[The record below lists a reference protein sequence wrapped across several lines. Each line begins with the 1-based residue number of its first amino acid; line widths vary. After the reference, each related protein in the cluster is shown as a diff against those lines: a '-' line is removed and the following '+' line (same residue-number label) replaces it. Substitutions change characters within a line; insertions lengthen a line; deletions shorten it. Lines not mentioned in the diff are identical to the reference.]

1 MDAPERIWLDPE
13 LVDSPRKTLACNF
26 ATATKEHSLPT
37 DVQYVRADLLSD
49 LEAMVTRSVELL
61 GDAYYRERTQAAQLQ
76 EAREIIASQLEAL
89 EEFGISGGAMP
100 EARAF
105 LAK

>member
-1 MDAPERIWLDPE
+1 MDAPERIWAVYGRVMERRPE
-13 LVDSPRKTLACNF
+13 TEGLGT
-26 ATATKEHSLPT
+26 E
-37 DVQYVRADLLSD
+37 YVRADLI
-49 LEAMVTRSVELL
+49 EA
-61 GDAYYRERTQAAQLQ
+61 QAAQLQ